1 MPSYTVEALV
11 IKRSNFS
18 EKDRLFTLLSPNYG
32 KIRAIGKSVRR
43 PGSRMAGHLELL
55 SHAKVYLAR
64 GRNLDIITQVE
75 SLSRAP
81 VFGADLSRLS
91 LAFYVSEVVSQLTH
105 EGEENYPLFRL
116 VQETLRELPAS
127 LQPAL
132 LIARFEY
139 QLIGLMG
146 YAPDSESCV
155 VSGHSIVQD
164 SGWSNSW
171 QGWVSSQ
178 MMPQVADYLPVSEH
192 CRHYLNQ
199 LENAPVDT
207 LPSFE
212 APLVEE
218 VCTITRSMVEHRCEK
233 QLPSSAFAGEV
244 ALLGQAV

>member
-18 EKDRLFTLLSPNYG
+18 EKDRLFTLLSPNHG

-43 PGSRMAGHLELL
+43 PGSKMAGHLELL
-55 SHAKVYLAR
+55 SHAKVYLAK

-105 EGEENYPLFRL
+105 EGEENYSLFRL
-116 VQETLRELPAS
+116 VQDTLRELPSIAK
-127 LQPAL
+127 PAM

-139 QLIGLMG
+139 QLIALMG
-146 YAPDSESCV
+146 YAPDYESCV

-171 QGWVSSQ
+171 QGWVAHQ
-178 MMPQVADYLPVSEH
+178 MMPQVADYLPVSADCRHCLAQLEH
-192 CRHYLNQ
+192 CEIDALP
-199 LENAPVDT
+199 EFAPAVID
-207 LPSFE
+207 E
-212 APLVEE
+212 ICA
-218 VCTITRSMVEHRCEK
+218 ITRSMVEHRCEK

-244 ALLGQAV
+244 ALLGQAI